1 MNIYL
6 IIVLFFI
13 AAKYGLQ
20 LVIETLNNKNL
31 KTELPKEFGG
41 VYDADHY
48 ARSQLYTRDHS
59 RMVLIQGGT
68 IILLT
73 VPFILLGGFNFL
85 DFWLRS
91 WNLNELFTGLAY
103 ILILAWIAALV
114 DLPFK
119 IYHTFVLEEKYGF
132 NKTTVK
138 TFILDIVK
146 GMILMLVIGSPLL
159 IAILWF
165 FGTAAA
171 MAPLYI
177 WIVMVFFQIFMTF
190 ISPIVVMPLFNKFK
204 PLPAGDLRT
213 AIENYTLSQDFKIKG
228 IFTMDGSKRSARANA
243 FFTGFGKSKRIVLF
257 DTLIEKHSIDELV
270 SVLAHEVGHYKA
282 RHIPKTMAVSF
293 LENGLMLLVLSLFLE
308 NRLLFDAFRME
319 NLSVY
324 ASLIFFGFLY
334 SPISLLLSFFGHKM
348 SRSHEREAD
357 HYVIKSSGLKEA
369 FISALKKLSVH
380 NLANLTP
387 HPVKVILQY
396 SHPPVLERIKHIRSL
411 SDEDSENKSQ
421 DLELS

>member
-1 MNIYL
+1 MNVYL

-13 AAKYGLQ
+13 VAKYGLQ

-31 KTELPKEFGG
+31 KTELPEEFAGI
-41 VYDADHY
+41 YDTDHY

-59 RMVLIQGGT
+59 RMVLIQGGA

-85 DFWLRS
+85 DLWLRT

-103 ILILAWIAALV
+103 ILILAWITALV

-165 FGTAAA
+165 FGTAGA

-177 WIVMVFFQIFMTF
+177 WIVMVLFQIFMTF
-190 ISPIVVMPLFNKFK
+190 ISPIIVMPLFNKFK
-204 PLPAGDLRT
+204 PLPEGDLRT

-270 SVLAHEVGHYKA
+270 SVLAHEVGHYKE

-293 LENGLMLLVLSLFLE
+293 LENGLMLLVLSLFLK
-308 NRLLFDAFRME
+308 NHLLFDAFQME

-334 SPISLLLSFFGHKM
+334 SPISLLLSLFGHKM
-348 SRSHEREAD
+348 SRSHEWEAD
-357 HYVIKSSGLKEA
+357 HYVLKSSGLKEA

-387 HPVKVILQY
+387 HPLKVIFQY

-411 SDEDSENKSQ
+411 SDEDSENNSQ
-421 DLELS
+421 GLG